1 MKKKATPSTASALKN
16 YDGLIVG
23 IRELL
28 DASRHATARVVNS
41 LMTATYW
48 DIGRRIVEHE
58 QGGKKRAGYGEELL
72 KRLAE
77 DLTAQ
82 FGRGFSRPN
91 LQRFRELF
99 LCNPPDKI
107 CSTLSSKSRP
117 QISPTLSDLS
127 SGKTDI
133 LPTLSEE
140 SGQGSIASTSSRQLP
155 QHKRATPLL
164 ESGDGSILSTL
175 SIESQPPLAEVAK
188 AFPLPWSHYVLLLK
202 ARSPEAREFYHT
214 EALRGGWSVR
224 QLDRQMN
231 SLFYERMALSKNKA
245 ALLKSGAKAKPGEE
259 LTATEALRD
268 PLVLEFLDLKDEYSE
283 TELEAALTQHLETFL
298 LELGGD
304 FTFVGRQ
311 RRLRI
316 DDEWYRVDLVFFHRR
331 LRSLVIFDLKLGK
344 FTHADAGQMH
354 LYLSYAQEHWTMPG
368 ENPPVGIILC
378 TTAGQGLVHY
388 TLDTLPTKVMA
399 HEYRLALPDE
409 KKLLQTIQ
417 EARQQVERAAQA
429 REVLK

>member
-1 MKKKATPSTASALKN
+1 MKKKASPPPAATLAPKS
-16 YDGLIVG
+16 YDGLFVG

-58 QGGKKRAGYGEELL
+58 QGGKKRAGYGDELL

-107 CSTLSSKSRP
+107 CSTVSSKLASTPSR
-117 QISPTLSDLS
+117 QLTRGSDILQTPS
-127 SGKTDI
+127 AKSQI

-140 SGQGSIASTSSRQLP
+140 SQPSL
-155 QHKRATPLL
+155 
-164 ESGDGSILSTL
+164 TL
-175 SIESQPPLAEVAK
+175 AQIAK

-245 ALLKSGAKAKPGEE
+245 AMLKTGAKAKPGEE

-283 TELEAALTQHLETFL
+283 TELEAALIQHLETFL

-331 LRSLVIFDLKLGK
+331 LRSLVIFDLKLGR

-354 LYLSYAQEHWTMPG
+354 LYLSYAQEHWAMPG

-399 HEYRLALPDE
+399 REYRLALPDE

-417 EARQQVERAAQA
+417 EARQQVERAAHAKEA
-429 REVLK
+429 RK

>member
-1 MKKKATPSTASALKN
+1 MKKKASPPPAATLAPKS
-16 YDGLIVG
+16 YDGLFVG

-82 FGRGFSRPN
+82 FGRGLSYTN
-91 LQRFRELF
+91 LKKFRQLYQSF
-99 LCNPPDKI
+99 PPGLI
-107 CSTLSSKSRP
+107 CSTPSSKSRL
-117 QISPTLSDLS
+117 QISPTLSDQLS
-127 SGKTDI
+127 TEAEISETPSAKSQI

-140 SGQGSIASTSSRQLP
+140 SQPSL
-155 QHKRATPLL
+155 
-164 ESGDGSILSTL
+164 TL
-175 SIESQPPLAEVAK
+175 AQIAK

-245 ALLKSGAKAKPGEE
+245 AMLKTGAKAKPGEE

-283 TELEAALTQHLETFL
+283 TELEAALIQHLETFL

-331 LRSLVIFDLKLGK
+331 LRSLVIFDLKLGR

-354 LYLSYAQEHWTMPG
+354 LYLSYAQEHWAMPG

-399 HEYRLALPDE
+399 REYRLALPDE

-417 EARQQVERAAQA
+417 EARQQVERAAHA
-429 REVLK
+429 KEVRK